1 MSEPSQSSQ
10 SSNPLSDIID
20 FTLDEPNVLGTPLW
34 LLPRTAAFT
43 ESTAV
48 EVAALHARERA
59 SSTLEGYARTVLGLA
74 PALHHRLICE
84 AVTSMLRDD
93 DCDDLIIC
101 IPPGG
106 AKTTYASFGA
116 ASWFMGHSP
125 HKSAILA
132 THTAELSED
141 ISRRVRDAV
150 SSDEHQIVFPR
161 SQIAPDSRSV
171 GRWTTTRGGKF
182 LAVGVGASILG
193 FRADVAYI
201 DDPVSGYEQAQSDTQ
216 LKKIHNWFETD
227 LITRLKPGG
236 KIILVC
242 QRLSPNDM
250 AGYMIARNA
259 LTKTRRQKIVKL
271 RMEAIDGEVDP
282 LGRAPGERLWPEWFT
297 QAMVDDAK
305 RDDYKWRTLYQQEPP
320 SSSGEWV
327 GPSSIVVH
335 DPHDPAVPDVRTLA
349 PYVLTDLALSI
360 NKGDYSVHIVVGVDA
375 TGLVWVLEG
384 WRGRTSVEVTVDR
397 HIALCAEYG
406 PRESL
411 IDDDNA
417 AKVYVQLLATRSR
430 EQGVS
435 VPWRTMPMRGQ
446 DKETRAAALRGM
458 FRSGRIRF
466 VKGDYLQWLT
476 NELLLFPNAIG
487 NGVDDG
493 VDALSLIGRRLASLS
508 RAAPTIVKVP
518 YRPKTWQD
526 VTLDELHSD
535 RAHSLSSY
543 GRINRF

>member
-1 MSEPSQSSQ
+1 MTAELVEH
-10 SSNPLSDIID
+10 PLGKIID
-20 FTLDEPNVLGTPLW
+20 FTLDEPNIMGMPLW
-34 LLPRTAAFT
+34 MVPRNDTFT
-43 ESTAV
+43 DETV
-48 EVAALHARERA
+48 IEVSALHARERA
-59 SSTLEGYARTVLGLA
+59 AHSLAGYARTVLGLT

-84 AVTSMLRDD
+84 AITGMLSND

-101 IPPGG
+101 LPPGG

-116 ASWFMGHSP
+116 ASWFMGRSP

-150 SSDEHQIVFPR
+150 SSDEHQTVFPR

-201 DDPVSGYEQAQSDTQ
+201 DDPISGYETAQSDTQ

-250 AGYMIARNA
+250 AGYMMARNA
-259 LTKTRRQKIVKL
+259 LTQTRRQKVIKL
-271 RMEAIDGEVDP
+271 RMEAIEGEVDP

-297 QAMVDDAK
+297 AGMVEDAK

-327 GPSSIVVH
+327 GPDNIVVV
-335 DPHDPAVPDVRTLA
+335 APDDA
-349 PYVLTDLALSI
+349 PPRRSLLTYVLTDLALSI
-360 NKGDYSVHIVVGVDA
+360 NKGDYSVHLVAGVDA
-375 TGLVWVLEG
+375 DGRAWVLHG
-384 WRGRTSVEVTVDR
+384 WRGRTSVEVTADR
-397 HIALCAEYG
+397 HLELCREYD

-417 AKVYVQLLATRSR
+417 AKVYVQLLASKSR
-430 EQGVS
+430 EQGIS

-458 FRSGRIRF
+458 FRSDRIRF
-466 VKGDYLQWLT
+466 VKGPYLDWLVK
-476 NELLLFPNAIG
+476 ELLAFPNAIG
-487 NGVDDG
+487 SGVDDG
-493 VDALSLIGRRLASLS
+493 VDALSLLGRRLMSLARPA
-508 RAAPTIVKVP
+508 RALAPVP
-518 YRPKTWQD
+518 PRVKTWQD
-526 VTLDELHSD
+526 VTLDELHTD
-535 RAHSLSSY
+535 RAHSLSSF
-543 GRINRF
+543 GRIGRI